1 MFLQTD
7 NLCGKILRNFLF
19 VPHNNNFSQLAK
31 DNTRREIVLVREG
44 VVSLFEVDLENLQES
59 DPSKA

>member
-1 MFLQTD
+1 MQTD

-31 DNTRREIVLVREG
+31 DNIRRGIVLVRED
-44 VVSLFEVDLENLQES
+44 VVSLFGMDLENLQELIS
-59 DPSKA
+59 